1 MNYKELKYYIAQLE
15 TLDEEN
21 IILPK
26 KLLLDIAKEALIYR
40 KQNAIKAK
48 RQFSQPKVKTM

>member
-21 IILPK
+21 ITLPK
-26 KLLLDIAKEALIYR
+26 KLFLDIAKEALIYR
-40 KQNAIKAK
+40 KKNAIKAK

>member
-1 MNYKELKYYIAQLE
+1 MNYKELKHYIEQLE

-21 IILPK
+21 ITLPK

-40 KQNAIKAK
+40 KQNAIKAR
-48 RQFSQPKVKTM
+48 RQYFQPKVKTM